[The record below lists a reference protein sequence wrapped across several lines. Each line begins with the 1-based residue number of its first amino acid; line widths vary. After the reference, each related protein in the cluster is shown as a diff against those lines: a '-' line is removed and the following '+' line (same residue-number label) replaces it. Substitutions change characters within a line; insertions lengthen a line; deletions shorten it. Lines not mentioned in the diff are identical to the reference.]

1 MSQVKSVILADNR
14 PADLPL
20 PENIVRLCR
29 DAEYNVRG
37 RVSWVT
43 SAWVKYGLSVAMGEA
58 LTRD

>member
-37 RVSWVT
+37 RVSWGYLCLGQV
-43 SAWVKYGLSVAMGEA
+43 WPVGG
-58 LTRD
+58 DG